1 MTNYSKIYKNTLE
14 ALKDIPDNASIMIDG
29 FGAGPGGT
37 PQNLIKGLMEIGSKN
52 LTIIGNT
59 ERITMATGIGIKEG
73 SNDIDISILIDNKQV
88 KKIIA
93 SYPVAPSPSILTS
106 FEKAFNENEIE
117 LELVPQGTLAER
129 IRAGGAGIPAFYT
142 PTGVKTELANNKESR
157 IINNKEYI
165 LEYALKADYAL
176 LKSHKSDKIGN
187 LIYKGTSRNFNA
199 VMASAANITIVES
212 EIILETGEI
221 DPHHIHTPAIYINRI
236 VKSNE

>member
-1 MTNYSKIYKNTLE
+1 M
-14 ALKDIPDNASIMIDG
+14 
-29 FGAGPGGT
+29 
-37 PQNLIKGLMEIGSKN
+37 
-52 LTIIGNT
+52 
-59 ERITMATGIGIKEG
+59 
-73 SNDIDISILIDNKQV
+73 
-88 KKIIA
+88 
-93 SYPVAPSPSILTS
+93 
-106 FEKAFNENEIE
+106 
-117 LELVPQGTLAER
+117 AER

-176 LKSHKSDKIGN
+176 LKSHKADKIGN